1 MKQIASIA
9 LVAILSAS
17 CRTPPSSGSGTL
29 DTPSHPIDP
38 DDPGEAQEPL
48 AAFDRDFFF
57 GIATAPA
64 HVEDQLDD
72 VWLEFA
78 RDARKDGVK
87 AWREAGHPEL
97 RLKFWTDYKTEID
110 LAKQLGVKVFRMG
123 VDWGRLVPK
132 QPENTCPGQAEPCYE
147 GIQDEAALA
156 HYKEIIAYVR
166 RQGMSVMMTLFHHS
180 PPRWLNDLKV
190 DHKGKR
196 NSGGWTNAAAPYMFE
211 AFSRDAVEA
220 LKGDVDMWVI
230 FNEPAVFA
238 SLAYGAGIWPPAEG
252 MNYMAMFK
260 LGWFEGKVLK
270 AFDLMIDAHKRVYRM
285 IKSLDTARSG
295 DPLTASMGPA
305 YVGVAHNV
313 SYQTAR
319 SAVAQQIASYMRS
332 TLNYKFIDGIIDS
345 LDFLGL
351 NYYGEEVISLNGV
364 PPVPDKEYSESGR
377 AVNPQ
382 GLYITLMQFHARYLQ
397 QRRIPI
403 IITENGISDGTDK
416 LRPAY
421 LIEHLLAIDAA
432 RAKGVPIIGYVF
444 WTLSDNWEWA
454 DGYCPR
460 FGLVAVDRTTPDLR
474 RTRRPSFDLY
484 HDIATS
490 GRITPLQRDDAW
502 EQVWTHRGTVR
513 PFCRSADG
521 KNSLDRPA
529 DRLIVESDW
538 RFAVPETVPPP

>member
-1 MKQIASIA
+1 MRQVLAVT
-9 LVAILSAS
+9 LFAILSAS
-17 CRTPPSSGSGTL
+17 CRTPSSSGSGTL

-38 DDPGEAQEPL
+38 DDSGGPEEPL
-48 AAFDRDFFF
+48 ATFDKDFFF

-78 RDARKDGVK
+78 RDTQKKGVK
-87 AWREAGHPEL
+87 AWHNAGHPEL
-97 RLKFWTDYKTEID
+97 RLNFWTDYKTEID
-110 LAKQLGVKVFRMG
+110 LARKLGVKVFRMG
-123 VDWGRLVPK
+123 IDWGRLVPK
-132 QPENTCPGQAEPCYE
+132 QPENTCPGQADPCYE
-147 GIQDEAALA
+147 GIQDQAALA
-156 HYKEIIAYVR
+156 HYKQIIAYVR
-166 RQGMSVMMTLFHHS
+166 SQGMSVMMTLFHHS

-211 AFSRDAVEA
+211 AFSRDAVQA
-220 LKGDVDMWVI
+220 LKGDVDIWVI

-260 LGWFEGKVLK
+260 TKWFEGKVFK
-270 AFDLMIDAHKRVYRM
+270 AFNLMVDAHKRVYRM
-285 IKSLDTARSG
+285 IKALDTEESG
-295 DPLTASMGPA
+295 DPLTAKTGPA

-319 SAVAQQIASYMRS
+319 SVVGQGIANYLRS
-332 TLNYKFIDGIIDS
+332 TLNYKFIDDIIDS

-351 NYYGEEVISLNGV
+351 NYYGEEVVSLNGV

-382 GLYITLMQFHARYLQ
+382 GFYITLMQFHARYLQ

-421 LIEHLLAIDAA
+421 LVEHLLAIDAA
-432 RAKGVPIIGYVF
+432 RAKGVPIVGYVF

-454 DGYCPR
+454 DGYCPK
-460 FGLVAVDRTTPDLR
+460 FGLVAVDRDMPALR
-474 RTRRPSFDLY
+474 RTPRPSFDLY

-502 EQVWTHRGTVR
+502 EQVRGNYGKKR
-513 PFCRSADG
+513 LFCRSADG

-538 RFAVPETVPPP
+538 RFTVPETVPPP